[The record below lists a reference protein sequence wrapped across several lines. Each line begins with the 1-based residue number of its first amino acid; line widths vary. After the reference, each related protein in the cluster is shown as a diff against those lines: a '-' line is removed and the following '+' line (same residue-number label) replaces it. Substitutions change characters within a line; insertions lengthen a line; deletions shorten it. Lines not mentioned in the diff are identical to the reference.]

1 MLRGEINEIEKW
13 YQREKSHKI
22 EILKKW
28 IKLKRKSNKTN
39 QKNSKEKMEITDIR
53 NQNGNIIRDLAVIKR
68 LKKK

>member
-13 YQREKSHKI
+13 YQRKKSHKI